1 MDEFQLFWDLFN
13 PDSQYNNRKAATW
26 LLFRSRSVEDQ
37 KAMIADIQ
45 ENGAP
50 KNRNPYFYVFD
61 FHRRAPRQQTMSFD
75 DYYKKYGTTEET
87 DGWKRVFKPE
97 ERRTIYVKG
106 EMVP

>member
-1 MDEFQLFWDLFN
+1 MDEFQLFWDLFQ

-61 FHRRAPRQQTMSFD
+61 FHRRALRQQTMAFD

-97 ERRTIYVKG
+97 ERRTIYVKS
-106 EMVP
+106 